1 MGLMLRF
8 SEILMWINQTM
19 SLTQKSNND
28 IIFSGIMLPAAIRK
42 LCNTYF
48 KVWLIQVLKMVTN
61 ISASYAII

>member
-19 SLTQKSNND
+19 SLTQKSNDD

-48 KVWLIQVLKMVTN
+48 KV
-61 ISASYAII
+61 